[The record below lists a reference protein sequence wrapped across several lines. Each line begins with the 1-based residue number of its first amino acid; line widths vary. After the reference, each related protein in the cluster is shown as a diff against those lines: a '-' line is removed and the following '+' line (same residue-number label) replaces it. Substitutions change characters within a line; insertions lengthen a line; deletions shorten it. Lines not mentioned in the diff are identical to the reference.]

1 MDLYFFRECK
11 VYKKMASFN
20 RNCSQP
26 SVPQP
31 REIRQAIQDMQS
43 GRIDTTMRYG
53 RKQVWNNEESS
64 AYIKTILK
72 GDGTDPISVNRARRP
87 DGSTVEHNVNGNN
100 RCRSILKFKNNE
112 IGVVDA
118 DEEGRE
124 CTYYYDS
131 IPAAL
136 LASPRSRDKCKVL
149 DLHAR
154 NKFLEYPLL
163 FSIRENL
170 TEAEQIEWYK
180 ALNRSLKPHTAG
192 HMLVATICDPDN
204 EFANDFL
211 ATFPSMKSRVNE
223 ELTDADRG
231 SLGCFLSEITG
242 VEVDPMNTLDTRE
255 NVLLKHAVIFNIIMN
270 GKPFYHEFMG
280 VRSPTTLFENAN
292 TIKRIF
298 INASIS
304 DELKEEMAG
313 PTKTK
318 SYLPRLYD
326 PVYLLGPMAYSL
338 ATNQPYA
345 EEIWT
350 RFLHNYQA
358 GMIDR
363 VYVKEVA
370 KRKHGDETPAK
381 YKYAW
386 TLLKAYFDNEIA

>member
-1 MDLYFFRECK
+1 
-11 VYKKMASFN
+11 MASFN
-20 RNCSQP
+20 RNSPQP
-26 SVPQP
+26 LVPQP
-31 REIRQAIQDMQS
+31 REIRQALQDMQS

-53 RKQVWNNEESS
+53 RKQVWNIEESS
-64 AYIKTILK
+64 EYIKTILK
-72 GDGTDPISVNRARRP
+72 GDGTDPISVNRKTRE

-112 IGVVDA
+112 IGVVDTDA
-118 DEEGRE
+118 EGRE

-149 DLHAR
+149 DIHAK

-163 FSIRENL
+163 FSIRQDL
-170 TEAEQIEWYK
+170 SEAEEIEWYR

-192 HMLVATICDPDN
+192 HMLVATLCDPDN
-204 EFANDFL
+204 EFATDFL

-223 ELTDADRG
+223 ELTDADRD
-231 SLGCFLSEITG
+231 SLGCFLSEITE
-242 VEVDPMNTLDTRE
+242 VEVDPMNTRDTKE

-270 GKPFYHEFMG
+270 GKPFYHEFKG
-280 VRSPTTLFENAN
+280 IRSPGTLTENAN
-292 TIKRIF
+292 IIKRIF

-304 DELKEEMAG
+304 NELKEEMAS
-313 PTKTK
+313 PTKIK

-326 PVYLLGPMAYSL
+326 PVYLLGPMAWSL
-338 ATNQPYA
+338 ATNQPDA
-345 EEIWT
+345 EEVWT
-350 RFLHNYQA
+350 RFLYNYQV
-358 GMIDR
+358 GLIDR

-370 KRKHGDETPAK
+370 KRKHGDENTEK

-386 TLLKAYFDNEIA
+386 TLLKTYFDNEIA

>member
-1 MDLYFFRECK
+1 
-11 VYKKMASFN
+11 MASFN
-20 RNCSQP
+20 RNRSQP
-26 SVPQP
+26 LINQP
-31 REIRQAIQDMQS
+31 REIRQALQDIQS

-53 RKQVWNNEESS
+53 RKQVWNNQESS
-64 AYIKTILK
+64 EYIKTLLK
-72 GDGTDPISVNRARRP
+72 GDGTDPISVSRETLP
-87 DGSTVEHNVNGNN
+87 DGSTVERNVNGNN
-100 RCRSILKFKNNE
+100 RCRSLLKFKNNE
-112 IGVVDA
+112 IGVVDT
-118 DEEGRE
+118 DEQGRE

-131 IPAAL
+131 IPASL

-149 DLHAR
+149 DVHAR

-163 FSIRENL
+163 FSIREKL
-170 TEAEQIEWYK
+170 SEPQQIEWYK

-211 ATFPSMKSRVNE
+211 ATFPSMKSRVNG
-223 ELTDADRG
+223 ELTDADHD
-231 SLGCFLSEITG
+231 SLGYFLSEITE
-242 VEVDPMNTLDTRE
+242 VEVDPMNTVDTRE

-270 GKPFYHEFMG
+270 GKPFYHEFKG
-280 VRSPTTLFENAN
+280 VRSPATLFENSN
-292 TIKRIF
+292 IIKRIF

-304 DELKEEMAG
+304 NELKEEMAS

-326 PVYLLGPMAYSL
+326 PVYLLGPMAWSIS
-338 ATNQPYA
+338 TKQPDA

-350 RFLHNYQA
+350 RFLYNYQA

-363 VYVKEVA
+363 IYVKEVA
-370 KRKHGDETPAK
+370 KRKHGDETPSK

-386 TLLKAYFDNEIA
+386 TLLKTYMDNIDI